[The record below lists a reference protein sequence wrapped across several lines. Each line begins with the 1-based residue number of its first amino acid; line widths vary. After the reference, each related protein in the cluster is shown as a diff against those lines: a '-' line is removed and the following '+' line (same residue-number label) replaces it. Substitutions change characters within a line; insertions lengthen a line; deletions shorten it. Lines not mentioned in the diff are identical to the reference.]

1 MPSLALIHT
10 VPGLAAT
17 FKPLALRE
25 LPHWNSFNIVD
36 ESLLQNTIRD
46 GALSKKTMQRLGQY
60 VFSAIDAGADAIVV
74 TCSSLGDALDAIRPF
89 SSVPLFRI
97 DSGMAMAAVERTE
110 RIGVLATLP
119 TTLGPTSR
127 LIEKTAM
134 AANRNC
140 TIVDKLCAG
149 AFDRLIKGDRDGHD
163 AMVIAGFRELATSVD
178 LIVLAQAS
186 MANALS
192 SIGETGSSVP
202 VLSSPE
208 LGMAYVAT
216 QLSPS

>member
-1 MPSLALIHT
+1 MPSLAFIHT
-10 VPGLAAT
+10 VPALIAT
-17 FKPLALRE
+17 VKPLAE
-25 LPHWNSFNIVD
+25 QDLPDWNSFNIAD

-46 GALSKKTMQRLGQY
+46 GSLSKMTVRRLAQY

-74 TCSSLGDALDAIRPF
+74 TCSSLGEAVDSIGPF

-97 DSGMAMAAVERTE
+97 DSGMALAAVEKAS

-127 LIEKTAM
+127 LIEKTAS
-134 AANRNC
+134 NLNKNS
-140 TIVDKLCAG
+140 TVVEKLCLG
-149 AFDRLIKGDRDGHD
+149 AFARLMSGDRDGHD
-163 AMVIAGFRELATSVD
+163 ELVVAGFHELAASVD

-192 SIGETGSSVP
+192 SIPEAQRTVA
-202 VLSSPE
+202 VLSSPK
-208 LGMAYVAT
+208 LGIAYVAK
-216 QLSPS
+216 QLSLT

>member
-10 VPGLAAT
+10 VPGLIAT
-17 FKPLALRE
+17 FKPLVERE
-25 LPHWNSFNIVD
+25 LPQWSSFNIAD

-46 GALSKKTMQRLGQY
+46 GVLSKKTMQRLSQY
-60 VFSAIDAGADAIVV
+60 VFSAVDAGADAIVV
-74 TCSSLGDALDAIRPF
+74 TCSSLGGAVDAIRPL

-97 DSGMAMAAVERTE
+97 DRGMAMAAVERAE

-119 TTLGPTSR
+119 TTLAPTSG
-127 LIEKTAM
+127 LIKETAI
-134 AANRNC
+134 AANRPC

-149 AFDRLIKGDRDGHD
+149 AFDRLMKGDRAGHD
-163 AMVIAGFRELATSVD
+163 DMVIAGFRELASSVD

-186 MANALS
+186 MAQALS
-192 SIGETGSSVP
+192 SIEDASHSIP

-208 LGMAYVAT
+208 LGMAYIAS
-216 QLSPS
+216 QLAPS

>member
-10 VPGLAAT
+10 VPGLVAT
-17 FKPLALRE
+17 FKPLVAQM
-25 LPHWNSFNIVD
+25 LPQWSSFNIVD

-46 GALSKKTMQRLGQY
+46 GALSKKTMQRLSQY
-60 VFSAIDAGADAIVV
+60 VFSAIDAGADAVAV
-74 TCSSLGDALDAIRPF
+74 TCSTLGDAVDAIVPF

-97 DSGMAMAAVERTE
+97 DRGMALAAVERTE

-127 LIEKTAM
+127 LINDTAK

-140 TIVDKLCAG
+140 KITDKLCAG
-149 AFDRLIKGDRDGHD
+149 AFQRLMQGDREGHD
-163 AMVIAGFRELATSVD
+163 ELVIAGFRELASSVD

-186 MANALS
+186 MAQALS
-192 SIGETGSSVP
+192 SVEETSRSVP

-208 LGMAYVAT
+208 LGIAYIAS
-216 QLSPS
+216 QLPPS